1 MGLVGLFVISNVLGL
16 ISFLA
21 KSPGFFAFCIVILQF
36 VCGAFKLF
44 IYEFVTEI
52 IFPVSPCFGLAIM
65 HALSGLLSLL
75 INMFA
80 ADILKN
86 NPTNETFPVFL
97 YMMSITISGIALFFI
112 MKEPYK
118 LNRSDYDFGRRST
131 MVTTYTSG
139 KKKST
144 ERFNVGG
151 GNADINS
158 DGEFHANAINRLLD
172 HEQNNNTSLN

>member
-1 MGLVGLFVISNVLGL
+1 MGLVALFIISNVLGL

-21 KSPGFFAFCIVILQF
+21 KSAGFFAFCIAILQF

-86 NPTNETFPVFL
+86 DPMNETFPVFL
-97 YMMSITISGIALFFI
+97 YLMSVSISGIALYFI
-112 MKEPYK
+112 YREPYK

-131 MVTTYTSG
+131 MVTSYAGG
-139 KKKST
+139 KKMSAD
-144 ERFNVGG
+144 RFNVGG
-151 GNADINS
+151 NSEVNS

-172 HEQNNNTSLN
+172 HEQKNNTSLN